1 MVVEYK
7 YENTRS
13 LLILD
18 FPWQRRNVSEKA
30 VVVLV
35 EDVKISD

>member
-1 MVVEYK
+1 MRTHDRYF
-7 YENTRS
+7 
-13 LLILD
+13 ILD